1 MATILLV
8 EDNPSILILTQAKLK
23 AYYDILLAHDG
34 QEALDVLEHHK
45 ADLIVADVMMPN
57 MDGYQLTQAL
67 RKSGSTIPI
76 LFLTAKQEL
85 EDKRVAF
92 SVGVDD
98 YITKPVNYE
107 KLKWRIAALLRRSRI
122 ASERRIVVG
131 DTVLDSDTYTV
142 TSGEVRID
150 LPKKEFEL
158 LYQLLSYPGRIFT
171 RNQLLDNIWG
181 YDSESGGDT
190 VKTHISRLRNRFRDV
205 DDFEILTVKGLGYKA
220 EIKKEGQ
227 I

>member
-8 EDNPSILILTQAKLK
+8 EDNPSILILTQAKLE

-76 LFLTAKQEL
+76 LFLTAKQEF

-107 KLKWRIAALLRRSRI
+107 ELKWRIAALLRRSRI

-181 YDSESGGDT
+181 YDSESGGGT
-190 VKTHISRLRNRFRDV
+190 R
-205 DDFEILTVKGLGYKA
+205 
-220 EIKKEGQ
+220 
-227 I
+227 

>member
-23 AYYDILLAHDG
+23 AYYDILLAYDG

-76 LFLTAKQEL
+76 LFLTAKQEF

-107 KLKWRIAALLRRSRI
+107 ELKWRIAALLRRSRI

-181 YDSESGGDT
+181 YDSESGGGHGEDP
-190 VKTHISRLRNRFRDV
+190 HQPSAQPLPGRGRL
-205 DDFEILTVKGLGYKA
+205 
-220 EIKKEGQ
+220 
-227 I
+227 

>member
-1 MATILLV
+1 M
-8 EDNPSILILTQAKLK
+8 
-23 AYYDILLAHDG
+23 
-34 QEALDVLEHHK
+34 
-45 ADLIVADVMMPN
+45 
-57 MDGYQLTQAL
+57 
-67 RKSGSTIPI
+67 
-76 LFLTAKQEL
+76 
-85 EDKRVAF
+85 
-92 SVGVDD
+92 
-98 YITKPVNYE
+98 NYE
-107 KLKWRIAALLRRSRI
+107 ELKWRIAALLRRSRI